1 MKEQEL
7 STFQVMNYLD
17 LRRHLSSKVFYLSI
31 CITEEETKIKK
42 GKKDTKDLDE
52 MKKTMI
58 EHMEEVAR
66 IEKLLERYGHFVY

>member
-1 MKEQEL
+1 MKEEEL
-7 STFQVMNYLD
+7 TLVKSDALVVL
-17 LRRHLSSKVFYLSI
+17 
-31 CITEEETKIKK
+31 
-42 GKKDTKDLDE
+42 KKDTKDLDE